1 MDFDE
6 WKLHLAAALERECWW
21 DPGQGIEYVKETG
34 EEDWRQL
41 RVFRR
46 TSPRSRSAR
55 RSWPRL
61 KRTVTET
68 KKWIDEF
75 EKRAGPLLREIF
87 EKDLGTTP
95 PKLIER
101 IEMLRKTEKKLLSGK
116 LK

>member
-1 MDFDE
+1 M
-6 WKLHLAAALERECWW
+6 RG
-21 DPGQGIEYVKETG
+21 DPGP
-34 EEDWRQL
+34 DL
-41 RVFRR
+41 
-46 TSPRSRSAR
+46 SPAVG
-55 RSWPRL
+55 
-61 KRTVTET
+61 TVTET

-101 IEMLRKTEKKLLSGK
+101 IEMLRKAEKKLLSGK